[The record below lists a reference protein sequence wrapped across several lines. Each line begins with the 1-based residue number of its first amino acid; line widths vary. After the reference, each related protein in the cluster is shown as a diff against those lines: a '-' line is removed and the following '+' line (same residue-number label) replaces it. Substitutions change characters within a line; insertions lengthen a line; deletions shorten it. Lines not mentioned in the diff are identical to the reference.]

1 MEIEIDI
8 ESMHCEHCAANIER
22 YLRDQ
27 PGVGAAEVDYEAG
40 GGWITADEDVDIETL
55 VETIDAMGYQASIR
69 ESG

>member
-1 MEIEIDI
+1 MEVEIAI

-27 PGVGAAEVDYEAG
+27 PGVEGAEVDYDAG
-40 GGWITADEDVDIETL
+40 ISRVTAAAETDVESL

-69 ESG
+69 GRG